1 MSFVSRVMTPA
12 TGVKSVVSEAPN
24 SGTKSSSALRR
35 VTISLRS
42 ARTSLVVSDA
52 CVVFF
57 SALLTK
63 FLYLDL
69 VLGSVQPL
77 WHYVV
82 VGLTLTGILVLFYE
96 QMGLYRDDAIAS
108 PLVGFGKV
116 WGGLALSFLVTLGVL
131 YTLKV
136 AEDFSRVWIVAWF
149 AVSAAGIVYARSL
162 CLSWLR
168 SKVRGGQIG
177 YRVALVGKADEMA
190 RIEAHLGTSSPLS
203 QVGGKYF
210 VGEARDP
217 SAFDGSLDDL
227 RRAMAREA
235 YDQVIICISS
245 SEHDLLSFVTRSLGS
260 YCAELLLCTDMS
272 EYPVAVSG
280 SRAIGSIRM
289 DVVNVVPL
297 SERSHLVKTLLDRTF
312 ALVGLVLLSPLLL
325 LVALA
330 IKLDSAGPI
339 LFVQRRYGQNNTIFR
354 IFKFR
359 TMHVADDGPVVHQAQ
374 RDDPRV
380 TRVGRFLRRTSIDE
394 LPQLINVLFGHM
406 SVVGPRPHAIA
417 HDDAFERELDLFSR
431 RRRVRPG
438 ITGWSQVNGFRG
450 ETPTPESVKQRMEY
464 DLYYID
470 NWSIWLDLEI
480 IARTLFV
487 VGRGAY

>member
-1 MSFVSRVMTPA
+1 M
-12 TGVKSVVSEAPN
+12 
-24 SGTKSSSALRR
+24 
-35 VTISLRS
+35 
-42 ARTSLVVSDA
+42 D
-52 CVVFF
+52 
-57 SALLTK
+57 
-63 FLYLDL
+63 
-69 VLGSVQPL
+69 
-77 WHYVV
+77 
-82 VGLTLTGILVLFYE
+82 
-96 QMGLYRDDAIAS
+96 LYRDDAIAS

-136 AEDFSRVWIVAWF
+136 AEDFSRVWIFAWF
-149 AVSAAGIVYARSL
+149 VVSAAGIVYARSL

-168 SKVRGGQIG
+168 SKVRQIG
-177 YRVALVGKADEMA
+177 YRVALVGGADEMA

-203 QVGGKYF
+203 HVGGKYS

-227 RRAMAREA
+227 RRALARGG

-245 SEHDLLSFVTRSLGS
+245 SDLELLSSVTRSLGS

-289 DVVNVVPL
+289 DVVNVIPL
-297 SERSHLVKTLLDRTF
+297 SERSHLVKTFLDWTF
-312 ALVGLVLLSPLLL
+312 AVIGLVLLSPLLL

-330 IKLDSAGPI
+330 IKLDSAGPV
-339 LFVQRRYGQNNTIFR
+339 LFVQRRYGQNNAIFR

-359 TMHVADDGPVVHQAQ
+359 TMHVADDGPVVHQAR

-394 LPQLINVLFGHM
+394 LPQLLNVLFGHM
-406 SVVGPRPHAIA
+406 SVVGPRPHAIT